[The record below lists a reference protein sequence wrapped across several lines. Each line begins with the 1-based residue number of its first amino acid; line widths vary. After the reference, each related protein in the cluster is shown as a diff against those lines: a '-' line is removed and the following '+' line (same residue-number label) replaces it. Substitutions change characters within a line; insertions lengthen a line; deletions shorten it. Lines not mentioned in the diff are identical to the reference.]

1 MWPWPHQVFNLPYSQ
16 ITHQTAQFRPASI
29 PHGRKHMTDDNDGGR
44 TKRVTFYVSESE
56 QNALKREA
64 EEQDKS
70 LSAYCLQ
77 LIRRQR
83 QLDAEDQLAEDLNV
97 EQRLEEITQQAI
109 DRINDSVGDV
119 EETAEDLRDI
129 HARSANYPL
138 VNFRLLMRQHSPP
151 ETWIDDQF
159 TWSRNRL
166 REPLAEHD
174 PLDGLITDDSS
185 GDENDGDGDRDD
197 GKVTDIDDLI

>member
-1 MWPWPHQVFNLPYSQ
+1 MS
-16 ITHQTAQFRPASI
+16 
-29 PHGRKHMTDDNDGGR
+29 DNEDGGR

-64 EEQDKS
+64 EERDKS
-70 LSAYCLQ
+70 LNAYCLQ
-77 LIRRQR
+77 LVRRQR

-109 DRINDSVGDV
+109 DRIDDSVGDV

-129 HARSANYPL
+129 HARAANYPL
-138 VNFRLLMRQHSPP
+138 VNFRILMRQHRPP

-159 TWSRNRL
+159 KWSRNRL
-166 REPLAEHD
+166 REPLSEHN
-174 PLDGLITDDSS
+174 PTDAIPT
-185 GDENDGDGDRDD
+185 GDDADEPDQGGAKD
-197 GKVTDIDDLI
+197 VDDLI

>member
-1 MWPWPHQVFNLPYSQ
+1 MS
-16 ITHQTAQFRPASI
+16 
-29 PHGRKHMTDDNDGGR
+29 DDEDGGR

-64 EEQDKS
+64 DERGKS

-83 QLDAEDQLAEDLNV
+83 QLDAEEQLAEDLNV
-97 EQRLEEITQQAI
+97 EQRLEEITQRAI
-109 DRINDSVGDV
+109 DRIDDSVGEV
-119 EETAEDLRDI
+119 EETTEALRDL
-129 HARSANYPL
+129 HARAGNYPL
-138 VNFRLLMRQHSPP
+138 VNFRILMRQHRPP
-151 ETWIDDQF
+151 EAWIDEQF

-174 PLDGLITDDSS
+174 PVDGLVTQSS
-185 GDENDGDGDRDD
+185 GGEGGGGDDRDSD
-197 GKVTDIDDLI
+197 AGAKDVDDLI

>member
-1 MWPWPHQVFNLPYSQ
+1 MS
-16 ITHQTAQFRPASI
+16 
-29 PHGRKHMTDDNDGGR
+29 DDAEGGR

-64 EEQDKS
+64 DERDKS

-97 EQRLEEITQQAI
+97 EQRLEEITQRAI
-109 DRINDSVGDV
+109 DRIDDSVEDV
-119 EETAEDLRDI
+119 EETTEALRDL
-129 HARSANYPL
+129 HARAGNYPL
-138 VNFRLLMRQHSPP
+138 VNFRILMRAHRPP
-151 ETWIDDQF
+151 EAWINEQF

-166 REPLAEHD
+166 REPLSEHD
-174 PLDGLITDDSS
+174 PTDAIVTGESNDDV
-185 GDENDGDGDRDD
+185 DENQQET
-197 GKVTDIDDLI
+197 GKVEDVDDLI

>member
-1 MWPWPHQVFNLPYSQ
+1 MS
-16 ITHQTAQFRPASI
+16 
-29 PHGRKHMTDDNDGGR
+29 DNEDGGR

-64 EEQDKS
+64 EERDKS

-77 LIRRQR
+77 LVRRQR

-97 EQRLEEITQQAI
+97 EQRLEEITQRAI
-109 DRINDSVGDV
+109 DRIDDSVDDV
-119 EETAEDLRDI
+119 EETTEALRDL
-129 HARSANYPL
+129 HARAGNYPL
-138 VNFRLLMRQHSPP
+138 VNFRLLMRAHRPP
-151 ETWIDDQF
+151 EAWIDEQF

-174 PLDGLITDDSS
+174 PVDGLVTQPS
-185 GDENDGDGDRDD
+185 GDAGGDDQAKD
-197 GKVTDIDDLI
+197 VDDLI